1 MLEPYFPALPG
12 YENAKESLGNRN
24 SNNRVLCQSRQ
35 SNWDALG
42 GEGVGGG
49 EGSWQLLY
57 EQDYYLYPTLAL
69 SYFYAFSPKS
79 LVNFP
84 LD

>member
-12 YENAKESLGNRN
+12 YANAKESLGNGE

-35 SNWDALG
+35 SNWEALG
-42 GEGVGGG
+42 PWEARRGGG

-57 EQDYYLYPTLAL
+57 EQDYYLYPTPAL
-69 SYFYAFSPKS
+69 SYFYAFPPNHLLISH
-79 LVNFP
+79 
-84 LD
+84 